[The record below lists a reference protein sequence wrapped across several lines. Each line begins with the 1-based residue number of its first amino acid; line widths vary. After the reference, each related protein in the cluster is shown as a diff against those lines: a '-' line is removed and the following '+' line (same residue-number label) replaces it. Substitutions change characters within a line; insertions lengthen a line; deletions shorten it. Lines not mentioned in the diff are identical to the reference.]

1 MIHMITHRKVL
12 DLYDE
17 WVYEILTPISGVSI
31 NELNFSGGKRHV
43 NFLINTDNLWNL

>member
-17 WVYEILTPISGVSI
+17 WIYEILTPLSGVSL
-31 NELNFSGGKRHV
+31 NQLNFSGGNAKDMSI
-43 NFLINTDNLWNL
+43 FLT

>member
-17 WVYEILTPISGVSI
+17 WIYEILTPFSGVSS
-31 NELNFSGGKRHV
+31 NQLNLSGGNAKDMPI
-43 NFLINTDNLWNL
+43 FST